1 MLEVMDKKATKASLQ
16 KVMNLARKADEFLVA
31 HGENLIRLTK
41 TGDGAVP
48 QDLAQMSFW
57 QFVKSTRGT
66 SLMEMLSLAGK
77 FIMEK
82 INSFLFYKNRAP

>member
-1 MLEVMDKKATKASLQ
+1 MDKKATKASLQ

-57 QFVKSTRGT
+57 QFVKSTRGLP
-66 SLMEMLSLAGK
+66 LMEMLSLAGK
-77 FIMEK
+77 IVANITKPVFC
-82 INSFLFYKNRAP
+82 

>member
-1 MLEVMDKKATKASLQ
+1 MLEGMDKKATKAGLQ

-41 TGDGAVP
+41 TGEGSHP

-57 QFVKSTRGT
+57 QFVKSTRG
-66 SLMEMLSLAGK
+66 SHLMDMLSIAGK
-77 FIMEK
+77 CFIRF
-82 INSFLFYKNRAP
+82 IQG